1 MLSSYGK
8 CNYFHAILISYKTG
22 NKLSSRDT
30 HELNELYIVFSC
42 AKHIYTVSSRILVR
56 YKELYIFILT
66 KSWAPDTDKNH
77 RSIF

>member
-8 CNYFHAILISYKTG
+8 CNYFHGILISYKTG
-22 NKLSSRDT
+22 NKLSRNT
-30 HELNELYIVFSC
+30 HELNELSIGFSC
-42 AKHIYTVSSRILVR
+42 AEHINTVSSYILVR
-56 YKELYIFILT
+56 YKEAIYIILI